1 MEERISRDLYYLT
14 MAFLVASRST
24 CPRAQVGFILT
35 GQTSQGSQDLLS
47 TGYNGALSGI
57 PHCGDIGCKMVNG
70 HCVRAVHA
78 ELNAL
83 LRHQQNNLVYKLIGY
98 STHYPCWV
106 CLMAL
111 QIAGVKEVHYI
122 QEYND
127 LLIDSEKRELSGIIK
142 LIKHSQQELLK
153 VVTKEYAGII
163 QGIINGS
170 LKS

>member
-57 PHCGDIGCKMVNG
+57 PHCGDIGCKMV
-70 HCVRAVHA
+70 
-78 ELNAL
+78 NAL